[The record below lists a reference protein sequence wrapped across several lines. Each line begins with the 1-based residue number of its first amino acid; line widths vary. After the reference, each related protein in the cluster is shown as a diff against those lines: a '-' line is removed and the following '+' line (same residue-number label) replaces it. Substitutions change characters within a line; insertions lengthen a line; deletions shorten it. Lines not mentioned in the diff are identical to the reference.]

1 MTMASGILPDW
12 LGASLASGLRRL
24 FAFSEQLMH
33 VPASHPL
40 HSLFSLPWIVCTCLS
55 INPNFPLQGAA
66 PYTNFFF
73 FFFSYTNF
81 FVKFSINL
89 LLQISDPFPK
99 PAHHEQFIP

>member
-1 MTMASGILPDW
+1 MASGILPDW

-66 PYTNFFF
+66 PYTNFF
-73 FFFSYTNF
+73 
-81 FVKFSINL
+81 VKFSINL